1 MTIKWIPPGPA
12 CPKCGGLN
20 PKEVPCGSCDY
31 KPGDPLFGKNEL
43 LTKEQFAERIAILRG
58 LSYPIKRR
66 WKKFL

>member
-43 LTKEQFAERIAILRG
+43 LTKEQYEKVKNSIVA
-58 LSYPIKRR
+58 KRVAQ
-66 WKKFL
+66 K